1 MHYGAEAF
9 TFEMARQLRKRMTKA
24 EIILWEELRQ
34 NKLGGLKFRR
44 QHPISRFI
52 ADFYCHKLQLVIEL
66 DGGIHNNIEVRENDE
81 IRQKEIESFGI
92 TIIRFSNDEVLH
104 NINDV
109 LSKIESLTTGSSN
122 K

>member
-9 TFEMARQLRKRMTKA
+9 AFEMARQLRKRMTKA
-24 EIILWEELRQ
+24 EIVLWEELRQ
-34 NKLGGLKFRR
+34 NKLNGLKFRR

-66 DGGIHNNIEVRENDE
+66 DGGIHNNKEVRENDE

-92 TIIRFSNDEVLH
+92 TVVRFNNNEVL
-104 NINDV
+104 NNVNEV
-109 LSKIESLTTGSSN
+109 LNKIAHIADEKLN
-122 K
+122 N